1 MTGNDQAA
9 PERPRTITISPRQ
22 CHPGTPQ
29 GGTVMRAT
37 PTVLIPAHNEADRAK
52 QTLVSLK
59 SQAQPA
65 GRVIVIADNCTG
77 DTARLARESGAGGA
91 GVIVAE
97 DNAHRKPGALTQ
109 APEHILPGLDDAD
122 TILIQDAGT
131 TLVPG
136 FVEVASSRLSPADG
150 AVGGVFYGG
159 PGGAV
164 MGFFER
170 SGSDR

>member
-1 MTGNDQAA
+1 
-9 PERPRTITISPRQ
+9 
-22 CHPGTPQ
+22 
-29 GGTVMRAT
+29 MRAT

>member
-29 GGTVMRAT
+29 GGPVMRAT

-65 GRVIVIADNCTG
+65 GRVIVIADNCTD
-77 DTARLARESGAGGA
+77 DTARLARESGA